1 MLLYYQTKNK
11 NCTLKTNKMKQKII
25 FAVFTMLNLL
35 TATICVKAQTTNDLP
50 PPTPASTDFS
60 KVVND
65 NDNVYNIAII
75 KQPPTYPGGEVALF
89 KYLGNNI
96 KYPAI
101 ARESGI
107 EGTVYVEFIIDKDGS
122 VTNVVAKRK
131 VDGGCTE
138 EALRVINAMPNWIPG
153 IQEGKPVKVKYTL
166 PIKFKLQDNDVTS
179 TNTTASFTGG
189 EVALSEYIAN
199 NLKYPKKARK
209 KKIEGT
215 VVVNFIVTM
224 NGKIQGAT
232 IIQSLN
238 KDCDAEALRLV
249 NAMPKWTP
257 AIKNGIPA
265 MSIHSLPIQFK
276 L

>member
-1 MLLYYQTKNK
+1 
-11 NCTLKTNKMKQKII
+11 MKQKITFGAFI
-25 FAVFTMLNLL
+25 MLNLF
-35 TATICVKAQTTNDLP
+35 TATVYVKAQTTNDLP
-50 PPTPASTDFS
+50 PPTPASIDFS
-60 KVVND
+60 KSVNED
-65 NDNVYNIAII
+65 DKIYNIAVIE
-75 KQPPTYPGGEVALF
+75 QPPTYPGGESALF

-101 ARESGI
+101 ARENGI
-107 EGTVYVEFIIDKDGS
+107 EGTVYVEFVITKDGS

-138 EALRVINAMPNWIPG
+138 EALRVIKKMPNWAPG
-153 IQEGKPVKVKYTL
+153 IQEGKPVNVKYTL
-166 PIKFKLQDNDVTS
+166 PIKFKLEDNHITS

-189 EVALSEYIAN
+189 EVALSEYLAN

-232 IIQSLN
+232 VTQSLN
-238 KDCDAEALRLV
+238 KDCDTEALRLV

-257 AIKNGIPA
+257 ATKNGIPI
-265 MSIHSLPIQFK
+265 MSTYSLPIKFK

>member
-1 MLLYYQTKNK
+1 
-11 NCTLKTNKMKQKII
+11 MKQKITFGAFI
-25 FAVFTMLNLL
+25 MLNLL
-35 TATICVKAQTTNDLP
+35 TATVCVKAQTTNDLP
-50 PPTPASTDFS
+50 PPTPASIDFS
-60 KVVND
+60 KSANEND
-65 NDNVYNIAII
+65 KIYNIAVIE
-75 KQPPTYPGGEVALF
+75 QPPTYPGGEKALF
-89 KYLGNNI
+89 EYLGNNI
-96 KYPAI
+96 KYPET
-101 ARESGI
+101 ARENGI
-107 EGTVYVEFIIDKDGS
+107 EGTVYVEFVIAKDGS

-138 EALRVINAMPNWIPG
+138 EALRVIKKMPNWAPG
-153 IQEGKPVKVKYTL
+153 IQEGKPVNVKYTL
-166 PIKFKLQDNDVTS
+166 PIKFKLEDNHITS

-189 EVALSEYIAN
+189 EVALSEYFAN

-232 IIQSLN
+232 VTQSLN
-238 KDCDAEALRLV
+238 KDCDTEALRLV

-257 AIKNGIPA
+257 ATKNGIPA
-265 MSIHSLPIQFK
+265 MSTYSLPIKFK